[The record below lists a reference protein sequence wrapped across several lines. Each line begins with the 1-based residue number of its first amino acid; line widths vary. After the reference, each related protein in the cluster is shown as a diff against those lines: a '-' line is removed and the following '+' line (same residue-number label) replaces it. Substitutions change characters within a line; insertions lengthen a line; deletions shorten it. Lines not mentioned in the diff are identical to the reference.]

1 MRLVDHHQAALR
13 PAAAHG
19 LDHGR
24 HFARVVAVVVH
35 QHHAAAFHFQ
45 FAIDLEAP
53 AHALEAGQA
62 LDDGFVA
69 DAFVAGNGDGGQ
81 GVQHVVVARH
91 VHRDIQR
98 LAVAAQDGEPGA
110 HAFLAHI
117 DGAHVGVLGEAVG
130 HGRAGYL
137 GEDLA
142 DHRVVHAEHRQAIE
156 RQVVEEL
163 HEGLL
168 QPVEVTFVGAH
179 VVGVDIGDHRDHRLQ
194 VQEAGVALVGLGHQ
208 VAAGAQL
215 GIGAGRVQAAADDE
229 GRVQAAGGEHRGDQA
244 GGGGLA
250 VGTGDGDTVAVAH
263 QLGKHL
269 GARHHRDAALE
280 GNGDLGVGLV
290 DGTGHHQHVGVL
302 GVLGAV
308 ADEDLCAEAFQA
320 CGHGRGLEV
329 GTGDLVAQ
337 VQQHFGDPA
346 HAHAADADEVDAADA
361 AHLGL
366 GHGFLALNHGPPPG
380 RYRPRYGWR
389 RAWPDGGR

>member
-1 MRLVDHHQAALR
+1 M
-13 PAAAHG
+13 
-19 LDHGR
+19 
-24 HFARVVAVVVH
+24 
-35 QHHAAAFHFQ
+35 
-45 FAIDLEAP
+45 
-53 AHALEAGQA
+53 
-62 LDDGFVA
+62 
-69 DAFVAGNGDGGQ
+69 
-81 GVQHVVVARH
+81 VARH
-91 VHRDIQR
+91 VHRHVER
-98 LAVAAQDGEPGA
+98 LAVLAQYGEEGA
-110 HAFLAHI
+110 HALLAHI
-117 DGAHVGVLGEAVG
+117 DGAQVGALVEAVG
-130 HGRAGYL
+130 DHRTGHLRQ
-137 GEDLA
+137 DLA
-142 DHRVVHAEHRQAIE
+142 HHRIVDAEHRQTVE
-156 RQVVEEL
+156 RQVVQEL
-163 HEGLL
+163 DEGLL
-168 QPVEVTFVGAH
+168 QLVEVAAIGAH
-179 VVGVDIGDHRDHRLQ
+179 VVGVDVGDHRDHRLQ

-215 GIGAGRVQAAADDE
+215 GIGAGSVQAAADDE

-308 ADEDLCAEAFQA
+308 ADKDLCAEAFQA